1 MSVERKSYPM
11 PGGTMSALHFNAEQG
26 PVRLVFAHANGFN
39 GLSYRRVLEQLP
51 VHSVALDLRGHGFT
65 KLPTDIESLDS
76 FHIFGD
82 DIATFVGRYVPG
94 KIVLAGHSFGA
105 VGAILASMQL
115 RDRLAGYVGFDPVS
129 MPWLGR
135 QMPRFKPVRA
145 YMKKRVSLMRKAG
158 QRRRQF
164 DSLESAFERYK
175 GRGAFK
181 GISDEGLRDYLEGGL
196 LPDGVGVRL
205 ACEPKWEQAIYC
217 GQSHNLYKAAVDL
230 PEHSEA
236 HYAGKFAVSSKATRA
251 KLGKVIGSDNIHF
264 NPEFSHMFPLQKPDY
279 AAGVLSALI
288 KRVAQG

>member
-82 DIATFVGRYVPG
+82 DIATFIGRYVPG

-129 MPWLGR
+129 M
-135 QMPRFKPVRA
+135 
-145 YMKKRVSLMRKAG
+145 
-158 QRRRQF
+158 QF
-164 DSLESAFERYK
+164 DSLETAFERYK

-217 GQSHNLYKAAVDL
+217 GQSHNLYRAAVDL
-230 PEHSEA
+230 PEQSEA

-251 KLGKVIGSDNIHF
+251 KLGKVIGPDNIHF

-288 KRVAQG
+288 KRAEN